1 MTPFSALLGAM
12 TPDGDGWT
20 ADASADWRQG
30 RTLYGGLSAALCL
43 EACLRTVPDLPPLRS
58 AQIAFVGPAADTL
71 ALRTRVLRRGK
82 SATFMTADL
91 TSAGD
96 SATHATFCFGGP
108 RDSAYAR
115 TAPTA
120 PAAAPPEAC
129 PDFFPKDRAPAF
141 AQHYDV
147 KLAAGSPPVSGAREP
162 DILLWARHRDAG
174 APANA
179 VSLLALA
186 DVPPPAAFT
195 TFTAF
200 APISTMTWAIDFLDE
215 AALGAGGWKLLRSA
229 ALTIRD
235 GYSAQRMAIWD
246 EGGAPVAIAQ
256 QTVAVFG

>member
-1 MTPFSALLGAM
+1 MTPFSALLGAI

-20 ADASADWRQG
+20 VGASADWRQG

-91 TSAGD
+91 TSAGE

-120 PAAAPPEAC
+120 PTAEPPEVC

-141 AQHYDV
+141 AQHYEV
-147 KLAAGSPPVSGAREP
+147 KLAAGAPPVSGAKEP
-162 DILLWARHRDAG
+162 DLLLWARHRDAA

-179 VSLLALA
+179 VALLALA
-186 DVPPPAAFT
+186 DAPPPAAFI
-195 TFTAF
+195 TFTAP
-200 APISTMTWAIDFLDE
+200 APISTMTWSIEFLDQAH
-215 AALGAGGWKLLRSA
+215 AAARAWTLLRST
-229 ALTIRD
+229 ALAIRD

-246 EGGAPVAIAQ
+246 EGGAPVAIGQ